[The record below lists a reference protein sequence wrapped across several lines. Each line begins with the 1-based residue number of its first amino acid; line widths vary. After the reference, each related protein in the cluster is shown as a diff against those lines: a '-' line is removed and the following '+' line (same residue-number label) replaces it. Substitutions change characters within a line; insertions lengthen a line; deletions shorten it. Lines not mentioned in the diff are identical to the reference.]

1 MSLHSPEI
9 AITGAIKH
17 FSGDILHQGLG
28 LEHQH
33 RGGPVRRLCMFY
45 TFLSTEPPSHIQSL
59 LTQIR
64 NSNRH
69 QNIFNVFFLS
79 ILILLKVSFFHMSI
93 TNG

>member
-17 FSGDILHQGLG
+17 FFDDKLHQGLG

-33 RGGPVRRLCMFY
+33 RGESVRILCMFY
-45 TFLSTEPPSHIQSL
+45 TFLSTEPPSHNQSL
-59 LTQIR
+59 LIQIG

-69 QNIFNVFFLS
+69 QNIFNVFFCR
-79 ILILLKVSFFHMSI
+79 F
-93 TNG
+93 